1 MNANAK
7 RKGSLEIK
15 RAVHKQL
22 LDSIDLN
29 KASQL
34 PRSVFKEECSR
45 QVSDL
50 LRVKAVDMDPAE
62 QEKLVRELL
71 DDIFGLGPLEPLLSD
86 PSISDILV
94 SGCTNVWIERHGRLE
109 KSDVVFDSDAQ
120 LLQVIQRIIRSSG
133 RRIDESSPLVD
144 SRLPDGSRVNA
155 VIPPLSIDG
164 PQLCIRRFTH
174 DDFDAHSLIAIGSV
188 DEIMMRVLN
197 EFVRLRMSMVISG
210 GAGAGKTT
218 TLNALSMFIPED
230 ERIITIEDAAEL
242 NLHRDHVVRLE
253 TRMENIEGRGQV
265 DARSLVKNALRM
277 RPDRIIVGECRG
289 AESFDML
296 QAMNTGHEGSMTTV
310 HANSAMDAFSRMENM
325 LAMTGLEIPIPA
337 LREYLTSAVQIV
349 VQMTR
354 IPGGRRVISG
364 ISEVV
369 GVSDGMVK
377 MNELFRFQL
386 EGIDDDGFAHG
397 KFQAT
402 GIVPACLES
411 LTQRGSSLKKADF
424 SARSLTSVS
433 GPSRI
438 GMDEAPQ

>member
-1 MNANAK
+1 MNANAN
-7 RKGSLEIK
+7 RKGSLKIK

-29 KASQL
+29 KASQK

-45 QVSDL
+45 QVGEL
-50 LRVKAVDMDPAE
+50 LKAKAVDMSPAE

-71 DDIFGLGPLEPLLSD
+71 DDIFGLGPLESLLSD
-86 PSISDILV
+86 SAVSDILV
-94 SGCTNVWIERHGRLE
+94 SGSSTVWIERHGRLE

-120 LLQVIQRIIRSSG
+120 LLQIIQRIIRSSG

-144 SRLPDGSRVNA
+144 ARLPDGSRVNA
-155 VIPPLSIDG
+155 VIPPLAIDG

-174 DDFDAHSLIAIGSV
+174 DNLDAHSLIAIGSIN
-188 DEIMMRVLN
+188 ELMMTVLN
-197 EFVRLRMSMVISG
+197 EFVRLRLSMVISG
-210 GAGAGKTT
+210 GSGAGKTT
-218 TLNALSMFIPED
+218 TLNALSMFIPEN

-242 NLHRDHVVRLE
+242 NLHREHVVRLE

-310 HANSAMDAFSRMENM
+310 HANSATDAFSRMENM
-325 LAMTGLEIPIPA
+325 LAMTGLEIPISA

-349 VQMTR
+349 VQMAR

-364 ISEVV
+364 ISEVE
-369 GVSDGMVK
+369 GVFDGTVK
-377 MNELFRFQL
+377 MNEIFRFHL
-386 EGIDDDGFAHG
+386 TGIDDDGFAHG
-397 KFQAT
+397 EFQAT
-402 GIVPACLES
+402 GFVPHCLKS
-411 LTQRGSSLKKADF
+411 LQQRGSSLDISHFKAG
-424 SARSLTSVS
+424 SLGKVS
-433 GPSRI
+433 GPSGI
-438 GMDEAPQ
+438 EMDEASQ